1 MKMKKNKLVNL
12 FKMGLLLFGMS
23 VLLLNCEKENG
34 IEPQEITSQNR
45 FEKSFNKDDFK
56 KTIPFSYEVNWEG
69 IVKKYSEELETN
81 FYEFDLI
88 YDTPFNPTTI
98 NNLKKEG
105 YNISYKLIVTESEEN
120 KLDFFVAKFFQKKD
134 GVTKIEDLNISL
146 NKNSDYEG
154 FTHLY
159 DTNNELYFAKKI
171 NEKEI
176 KEPKLYFKD
185 KVKEDNSGLYARGDV
200 TTCTTSTLYHYIDWY
215 RYTYDAW
222 GNVISIV
229 YLYTEYVGSS
239 STTSC
244 ITEFQPDEPIR
255 IIRGEGDGYLDCLD
269 GSGRRNCAKAAEPRI
284 MCQVGFQPDENGDC
298 VEVKKLSLDDSL
310 DDSFAFSDTLGL
322 TDEQENW
329 INDERNKEAKDAITN
344 YLNSFAFTPEFENAK
359 GFSLDA
365 IIFLIQNS
373 KYNFLQYE
381 NWFSQFN
388 AEIETSPTVVD
399 PDLITFDALL
409 TQQSLPAFN
418 TFLTNFP
425 KIGNSGNYSPM
436 STTDAYTLVGRSL
449 LNSHINQRSQYNNAC
464 AIRASRG
471 LLYSGIQI
479 PVLRYNGSQRTQKG
493 GDGKNYILDA
503 VSFNTYMIAK
513 FGETSAKL
521 EGADANDPVKVAAL
535 LNGKNGIYV
544 IVNSNTT
551 AAGYSGHCDLIING
565 KTISVAYTS
574 PSGGVKSIRIWQLN

>member
-146 NKNSDYEG
+146 NKSSDYEG
-154 FTHLY
+154 LTHLY

-222 GNVISIV
+222 GNLISIV

-244 ITEFQPDEPIR
+244 TTEFQPDEPIR

-298 VEVKKLSLDDSL
+298 VEVKKLSLDDL
-310 DDSFAFSDTLGL
+310 DDSFTFSDALGL

-329 INDERNKEAKDAITN
+329 INDIRNKEAKDAITN
-344 YLNSFAFTPEFENAK
+344 YLNSFTFTPEFENAK
-359 GFSLDA
+359 IFAKDYIILLLLD
-365 IIFLIQNS
+365 IDNLTNGKIE
-373 KYNFLQYE
+373 KNFNFNQDYKTMMSISERALFENLDRTKQLLYLQ
-381 NWFSQFN
+381 SAFN
-388 AEIETSPTVVD
+388 AKT
-399 PDLITFDALL
+399 
-409 TQQSLPAFN
+409 
-418 TFLTNFP
+418 LTNSLYPPSVNNPCSLHNGQGDAFRHAVWNALSTVR
-425 KIGNSGNYSPM
+425 IGKTLTNQL
-436 STTDAYTLVGRSL
+436 TTAHEDQPIPTGYTAFQYNKEKQMDL
-449 LNSHINQRSQYNNAC
+449 YNNAKGQQL
-464 AIRASRG
+464 AYTAG
-471 LLYSGIQI
+471 L
-479 PVLRYNGSQRTQKG
+479 VVDAVKNAKENGSLKYLS
-493 GDGKNYILDA
+493 N
-503 VSFNTYMIAK
+503 
-513 FGETSAKL
+513 
-521 EGADANDPVKVAAL
+521 
-535 LNGKNGIYV
+535 LNSTN
-544 IVNSNTT
+544 
-551 AAGYSGHCDLIING
+551 CLRLCF
-565 KTISVAYTS
+565 
-574 PSGGVKSIRIWQLN
+574 RIMWNH